1 MLFQSSNPF
10 STLTRI
16 SCWLVLVLLLPACL
30 SQEREQTD
38 KVIGNEIVIDLNR
51 LTYTIAN
58 EHDQFYSFI
67 GVRALAMVH
76 LAMHNAFNAIT
87 PEFTGYAFELRVF
100 DADPIAAAATA
111 TQLIL
116 EKAYPARRD
125 TISMVCS
132 KWLDQVQEGEAK
144 AEGVALGKS
153 VATQLIAMREGDG
166 HEKQGDYT
174 PMTKPGDYQY
184 TPGFDYV
191 WKPDFSFAKPFTL
204 DSITQFRSPAPPSF
218 ESETYQASFE
228 EVKIYGKK
236 ESQERSAEQTH
247 IGHWWAEFG
256 EHSWNR
262 IGRITA
268 VERKLSLRETARLF
282 ALLNMNL
289 YDLYLVSFDSKYHYD
304 TWRPYTAIR
313 AAERDNNPNTIAD
326 LQWEPEM
333 VTPPWPEYPSAHA
346 AVGAA
351 GAEIVSQVYGT
362 TEIPFTMTSVTANP
376 PNSERSYTNMEE
388 VANHCAASRIW
399 NGYHFRFATEEGK
412 KQGRQLA
419 QYVVNNFLM
428 PLGQEKKKEILSHN

>member
-1 MLFQSSNPF
+1 MSFQSSIRVF
-10 STLTRI
+10 SL
-16 SCWLVLVLLLPACL
+16 ACYTPWIVFFL
-30 SQEREQTD
+30 AMSACVSQEQEPAEKIID
-38 KVIGNEIVIDLNR
+38 NEIVIDLNR
-51 LTYTIAN
+51 LTYTLAN
-58 EHDQFYSFI
+58 DHDQFYSFI

-87 PEFTGYAFELRVF
+87 PEFASYAFEGKAPS
-100 DADPIAAAATA
+100 ADPIAAAASA

-116 EKAYPARRD
+116 GKAYPARKD
-125 TISMVCS
+125 TISLICS
-132 KWLDQVQEGEAK
+132 KWLDQVKEGTAK
-144 AEGVALGKS
+144 TQGIELGNS
-153 VATQLIAMREGDG
+153 VAQKLIMLRAGDG

-191 WKPDFSFAKPFTL
+191 WKPDFSYAKPFTL
-204 DSITQFRSPAPPSF
+204 DSITQFRSPRPPAF
-218 ESETYQASFE
+218 ESETYQASFK

-236 ESQERSAEQTH
+236 GSQERSEEQTH

-268 VERKLSLRETARLF
+268 VESNLSLRESARLF

-289 YDLYLVSFDSKYHYD
+289 YDLYLASFDSKYHYD

-313 AAERDNNPNTIAD
+313 KAERDNNPNTVAD
-326 LQWEPEM
+326 IQWEPEM

-362 TEIPFTMTSVTANP
+362 TKVSFTMTSVTAEP
-376 PNSERSYTNMEE
+376 PGSERSYTNLDE
-388 VANHCAASRIW
+388 VADHCAASRIW
-399 NGYHFRFATEEGK
+399 NGFHFRFATEEGK

-419 QYVVNNFLM
+419 RFVVTNFLY
-428 PLGQEKKKEILSHN
+428 PLEGKKQEVLTHN

>member
-1 MLFQSSNPF
+1 MSLQQSNLLS
-10 STLTRI
+10 SSRI
-16 SCWLVLVLLLPACL
+16 PLWLMLLLLLSACAPK
-30 SQEREQTD
+30 EKEQADNIMTND
-38 KVIGNEIVIDLNR
+38 IVIDLNR
-51 LTYTIAN
+51 LTYSIAN
-58 EHDQFYSFI
+58 QHDQFYSFI
-67 GVRALAMVH
+67 GVRALAMAH

-87 PEFTGYAFELRVF
+87 PEYASYAFEGTALE
-100 DADPIAAAATA
+100 ADPIAAAATA

-116 EKAYPARRD
+116 KKAYPARKD
-125 TISMVCS
+125 TISMVCG
-132 KWLDQVQEGEAK
+132 KWLDQLEEGKAK
-144 AEGVALGKS
+144 TAGIELGKS
-153 VATQLIAMREGDG
+153 VATQLITLREGDG

-191 WKPDFSFAKPFTL
+191 WKPDFSYAKPFTL
-204 DSITQFRSPAPPSF
+204 DSITQFRSPAPPTF
-218 ESETYQASFE
+218 DSEPYQQSYE
-228 EVKIYGKK
+228 EVKRFGRKG
-236 ESQERSAEQTH
+236 STERSAEQTH

-268 VERKLSLRETARLF
+268 VDKKLSLRETARLF

-313 AAERDNNPNTIAD
+313 AAERDNNPNTVAD
-326 LQWEPEM
+326 PQWEPEM

-351 GAEIVSQVYGT
+351 GAEIVTQVYGT
-362 TEIPFTMTSVTANP
+362 TNVPFNMTSVTALP
-376 PNSERSYTNMEE
+376 TGSERSYTDLDT
-388 VANHCAASRIW
+388 VADHCAASRIW

-412 KQGRQLA
+412 RQGRQLA
-419 QYVVNNFLM
+419 QFVMDNFLI
-428 PLGQEKKKEILSHN
+428 PLDKEKKKEVLTHN